1 VNEWEAKG
9 GLKLVIKEVQAPG
22 SKLVAVIY
30 NVSNLT
36 SMSAVKSVLQEI
48 LRKTKEEEA
57 LDANDMWMNE
67 DNVDAA
73 NMGFT
78 LKLQVPKTFKID
90 TKEVDSLPWAI
101 KQF

>member
-1 VNEWEAKG
+1 VAIKG
-9 GLKLVIKEVQAPG
+9 VQAPG

-30 NVSNLT
+30 YVSNLT
-36 SMSAVKSVLQEI
+36 SMAVVKSVLQEI

-57 LDANDMWMNE
+57 LEANETWMNK
-67 DNVDAA
+67 DNADAA

-90 TKEVDSLPWAI
+90 TKEVDSMHW
-101 KQF
+101 Q

>member
-1 VNEWEAKG
+1 MESAQLIQGVVNKWEAKG

-30 NVSNLT
+30 YVSNLT
-36 SMSAVKSVLQEI
+36 SMSSVKSALQEI

-57 LDANDMWMNE
+57 LEANETWMNK
-67 DNVDAA
+67 DNADAA

-78 LKLQVPKTFKID
+78 L
-90 TKEVDSLPWAI
+90 
-101 KQF
+101 